1 MSIYGYNVT
10 AVLCQSDCV
19 HKIFIAITLYL
30 FHHDPCSIIMHNYG
44 NPNVTKLSKFKLKG
58 TKVQSCIWKG
68 AKGQT
73 CKLKGVKVQS
83 YIWQGA
89 KGQTCKFKELI
100 NTVFLTLYFIIMLN
114 VPSTAFEFAGLTFC
128 TLPCAKFVLLYP

>member
-1 MSIYGYNVT
+1 MHAINYMK
-10 AVLCQSDCV
+10 QPD
-19 HKIFIAITLYL
+19 IALKV
-30 FHHDPCSIIMHNYG
+30 HNYG

-73 CKLKGVKVQS
+73 CKLKGAKVQS

-89 KGQTCKFKELI
+89 KVKPVNQGIKFI
-100 NTVFLTLYFIIMLN
+100 NY
-114 VPSTAFEFAGLTFC
+114 
-128 TLPCAKFVLLYP
+128 